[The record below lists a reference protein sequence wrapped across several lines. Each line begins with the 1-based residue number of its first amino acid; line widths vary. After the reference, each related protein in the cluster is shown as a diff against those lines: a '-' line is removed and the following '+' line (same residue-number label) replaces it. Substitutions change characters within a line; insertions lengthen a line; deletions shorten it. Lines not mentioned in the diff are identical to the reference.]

1 MWDQLSW
8 ILSSLVQV
16 STKALWIQLR
26 VMLLITII
34 TWAPRWGSNSAQMLR
49 ISNQQWMK
57 NSQRRWR
64 HHHSWSMTHSR
75 KDRPDDRDHVT
86 PIISQSHLR
95 FKAVFTISIN
105 TILIHIF
112 PILHKRF
119 NLLSVCC
126 RNKTLSS
133 SQWATS
139 SKSHQNTKGGNI
151 CVFVIAHS
159 SSPVFSSPTCSLSQM
174 LHQPFRRRLKTEH
187 PKHSKRKKEK
197 QVTNSTAALLCSI
210 LVLHQPRDSWLDVF
224 ASHKLNLLLLWGPFD
239 KLQLQPAVE
248 ESLKK

>member
-95 FKAVFTISIN
+95 FKAVFTILIN

-126 RNKTLSS
+126 RNKTKFFTMSNFFKVPSKHQRREYLCFCYSS
-133 SQWATS
+133 FFQS
-139 SKSHQNTKGGNI
+139 SL
-151 CVFVIAHS
+151 FVTH
-159 SSPVFSSPTCSLSQM
+159 L
-174 LHQPFRRRLKTEH
+174 
-187 PKHSKRKKEK
+187 
-197 QVTNSTAALLCSI
+197 
-210 LVLHQPRDSWLDVF
+210 
-224 ASHKLNLLLLWGPFD
+224 
-239 KLQLQPAVE
+239 
-248 ESLKK
+248 

>member
-187 PKHSKRKKEK
+187 PKHSKRKKK
-197 QVTNSTAALLCSI
+197 SKSLTALPPSCVQYWYYTSSGTAGWTCLRLTN
-210 LVLHQPRDSWLDVF
+210 
-224 ASHKLNLLLLWGPFD
+224 
-239 KLQLQPAVE
+239 
-248 ESLKK
+248 

>member
-1 MWDQLSW
+1 M
-8 ILSSLVQV
+8 SSSV
-16 STKALWIQLR
+16 R
-26 VMLLITII
+26 V
-34 TWAPRWGSNSAQMLR
+34 RNSAQMLR

-86 PIISQSHLR
+86 PIISQSHLC
-95 FKAVFTISIN
+95 FKAVFTILIN
-105 TILIHIF
+105 TILIQIF

-126 RNKTLSS
+126 RNKTKFFTMSNFFKVP
-133 SQWATS
+133 
-139 SKSHQNTKGGNI
+139 SKHQRREYF

-159 SSPVFSSPTCSLSQM
+159 SSPVFSSPACSLSQM

-187 PKHSKRKKEK
+187 PKHSKRKKK
-197 QVTNSTAALLCSI
+197 SKSLTALPPSCVQYWYYTSPGTAGWTRLRLTN
-210 LVLHQPRDSWLDVF
+210 
-224 ASHKLNLLLLWGPFD
+224 
-239 KLQLQPAVE
+239 
-248 ESLKK
+248 

>member
-34 TWAPRWGSNSAQMLR
+34 TWGFQISSEWRTARGDGVITTADRW
-49 ISNQQWMK
+49 
-57 NSQRRWR
+57 
-64 HHHSWSMTHSR
+64 HSR

-86 PIISQSHLR
+86 RIISQSHLR
-95 FKAVFTISIN
+95 FKAVFTILIN

-126 RNKTLSS
+126 RNKTKFFTMSNFFKVP
-133 SQWATS
+133 
-139 SKSHQNTKGGNI
+139 SKHQRREYF
-151 CVFVIAHS
+151 CAFVIAHS
-159 SSPVFSSPTCSLSQM
+159 SSLF
-174 LHQPFRRRLKTEH
+174 
-187 PKHSKRKKEK
+187 
-197 QVTNSTAALLCSI
+197 VTHL
-210 LVLHQPRDSWLDVF
+210 
-224 ASHKLNLLLLWGPFD
+224 
-239 KLQLQPAVE
+239 
-248 ESLKK
+248 